1 MLLKIILCFQT
12 ELENLKEKFKDLE
25 TKNNQ
30 RSNEELEDNTDV
42 LTKKLSKLQDELQV
56 GFISVCVH
64 YIFQERRIQ

>member
-12 ELENLKEKFKDLE
+12 ELENLKEKFKGLE

>member
-12 ELENLKEKFKDLE
+12 ELEKLKEKCKDLE

-56 GFISVCVH
+56 GFYLCV
-64 YIFQERRIQ
+64 YSLYFS